1 MRSQVEKVPST
12 TGQSNDQIIKSRAAF
27 ELLFFGPQWIPNQN
41 PEETQKVPKWSHWT
55 TNKTKLIPTKT
66 LWISPKNSPS
76 TIQGIPN
83 WFPNKSQEIPQNG
96 FHPHQK
102 PKKRKQKKTNSQTW
116 GKTPTKNTQYS
127 HGFLLNFV
135 DAQNAILRT
144 FAFFTRRAASNPS
157 INATGP

>member
-66 LWISPKNSPS
+66 LWISPKNRPS

-83 WFPNKSQEIPQNG
+83 WFPNKSQENPQNG

-102 PKKRKQKKTNSQTW
+102 PKKRKQKKNKFPNM
-116 GKTPTKNTQYS
+116 GKDPHEKHTIFPWISFKLRGCPECHSKNIR
-127 HGFLLNFV
+127 L
-135 DAQNAILRT
+135 
-144 FAFFTRRAASNPS
+144 FTRRAASNPS